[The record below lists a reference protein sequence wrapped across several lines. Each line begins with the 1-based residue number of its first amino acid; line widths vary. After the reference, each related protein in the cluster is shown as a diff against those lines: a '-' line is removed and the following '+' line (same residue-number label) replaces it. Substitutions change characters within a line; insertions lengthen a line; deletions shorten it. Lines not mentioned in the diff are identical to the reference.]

1 MAPSNHEPSVHALDD
16 AMRHL
21 IACIIRTVEEDSTG
35 ADNMALTLT
44 EVKNWAKF
52 NLKEAK
58 Q

>member
-1 MAPSNHEPSVHALDD
+1 MHALDD

-21 IACIIRTVEEDSTG
+21 IGCIIRTVEEDSTG